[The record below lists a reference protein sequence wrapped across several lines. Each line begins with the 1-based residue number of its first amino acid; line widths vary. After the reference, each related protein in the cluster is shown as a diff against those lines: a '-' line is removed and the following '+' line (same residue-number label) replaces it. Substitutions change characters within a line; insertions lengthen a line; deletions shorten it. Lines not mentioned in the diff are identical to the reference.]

1 MRDVKRGLRSFVRH
15 PLGNLVVVLLLF
27 VCLTFSL
34 SMLAVKLA
42 ADGQVEEVKSSVGN
56 YAELRVSSEYLMQL
70 FSEQRE
76 RDPAKRQA
84 EARKMSEEEILAER
98 TSSLVPEAVT
108 DDFSLQPQVISY
120 DKVLEARIS
129 LEGVTSTALETMF
142 SLRERAGSGASSSNA
157 GTFEFEGNTNGA
169 SASDFLVGNKVLTEG
184 SFYTYQDYLNANPV
198 VLAEKTL
205 AEENGLSVG
214 DTITAKITG
223 AEGRNSEMKLTIIG
237 IYETVEA
244 ETRESAQNPQTFNPA
259 GNKFFAPLS
268 VVQALN
274 GTPRYVELGYYYLDS
289 ADSSAAVQASF
300 QEMVVEGLE
309 GGDKYELATDYSD
322 FESISDPLQKTGKA
336 STIGLAGALG
346 ACALIIILAM
356 AIIVGGRTK
365 ELGVLKAIGATDRQ
379 VLMQYAVEVLCLCLA
394 AIVLAAGASAF
405 VSQRMGNWLLQGS
418 AGNAAVTE
426 QADFPGGAGMPPM
439 RGISGNLYK
448 EGGRWFSST
457 SSNRQGVELDVIYR
471 GGMLIYGIL
480 ILLGISLLGMS
491 VPVIWISRLRP
502 ARVLA
507 ME

>member
-1 MRDVKRGLRSFVRH
+1 MMGAINRGLRSFVRH
-15 PLGNLVVVLLLF
+15 PLSNLVVVLLIF

-34 SMLAVKLA
+34 SMLAVKLS
-42 ADGQVEEVKSSVGN
+42 ADAQVEEVKSGVGN
-56 YAELRVSSEYLMQL
+56 YAELRVSSEYQMKL

-76 RDPAKRQA
+76 QDPARRQA
-84 EARKMSEEEILAER
+84 EARKMSGEELLAER
-98 TSSLVPEAVT
+98 TSTLVPEEMV
-108 DDFSLQPQVISY
+108 DGFSLLPEIISF
-120 DKVLEARIS
+120 DKVLETRVS
-129 LEGVTSTALETMF
+129 LEGITGSELETML
-142 SLRERAGSGASSSNA
+142 SLRQGMPGSSSSSA
-157 GTFEFEGNTNGA
+157 SADMFQFEGNTNGA
-169 SASDFLVGNKVLTEG
+169 SASDFLLGNKALAEG
-184 SFYTYQDYLNANPV
+184 SFYTYQDHLNANPV
-198 VLAEKTL
+198 VLVERTL

-214 DTITAKITG
+214 DTITAAITG
-223 AEGRNSEMKLTIIG
+223 AEGRGSEMELEIIG

-244 ETRESAQNPQTFNPA
+244 EARGAAQNPQAFNPA

-268 VVQALN
+268 VVQELN
-274 GTPRYVELGYYYLDS
+274 GTPGYVELGYYYLDS
-289 ADSSAAVQASF
+289 ADSSAAVQAAF

-309 GGDKYELATDYSD
+309 NGDKYELATDYSD

-356 AIIVGGRTK
+356 AIIVGGRTR

-379 VLMQYAVEVLCLCLA
+379 VLVQYAAEVLCLCLV

-405 VSQRMGNWLLQGS
+405 ISQRMGNWLLQG
-418 AGNAAVTE
+418 NAAATE
-426 QADFPGGAGMPPM
+426 QTTFPGGADTPPM

-448 EGGRWFSST
+448 EGGRFSFASG
-457 SSNRQGVELDVIYR
+457 NRQGVELDVIYR
-471 GGMLIYGIL
+471 GSMLVYGIL

-502 ARVLA
+502 ARVLT